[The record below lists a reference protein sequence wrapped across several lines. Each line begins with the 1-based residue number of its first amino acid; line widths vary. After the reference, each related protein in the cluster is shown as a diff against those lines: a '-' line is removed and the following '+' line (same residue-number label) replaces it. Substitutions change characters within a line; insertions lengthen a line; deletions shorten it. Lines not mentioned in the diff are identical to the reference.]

1 MPRILIAS
9 IAAMGASMRVKKH
22 NDVMADRFLGVA
34 LTGLAT
40 LIATL
45 VVLAQGNVDGIRPAA
60 GLLST
65 FLMR

>member
-1 MPRILIAS
+1 
-9 IAAMGASMRVKKH
+9 MRVKKH